1 MSMFTPL
8 SKRLNPESVCLSYP
22 NTTPGFK
29 NQMTSV
35 ILEFIHSLDSNIL
48 FKQSRRFVED
58 YECELCRSIGVDVYN
73 PSNLY
78 SLTGLKYHLEEY
90 DGESY
95 LDALDIFI
103 QLIYSDSGLEQY
115 VEDCGLI
122 EDINSI
128 LKSNGV
134 DLRVCD
140 GMCIRISEPTIQEE
154 VISPAFSELGR
165 AGFMNAQSDL
175 IEAFRH
181 FKEGNNPSAIH
192 SANKA
197 LESTIAYL
205 IEKHGITVPK
215 DKMSSKIEA
224 LIRCGAIPREYET
237 VINSLVNVLQFS
249 GITRNK
255 KGGHGTSDEK
265 TVDDCYAQ
273 LAIDS
278 AASAILFL
286 VRLYEGA
293 E

>member
-1 MSMFTPL
+1 MFTPL

-35 ILEFIHSLDSNIL
+35 ILEFIRAWDSPGMFRRPTRFIEDFEYEICTSMGVNIYDPDEVHSL
-48 FKQSRRFVED
+48 
-58 YECELCRSIGVDVYN
+58 Y
-73 PSNLY
+73 
-78 SLTGLKYHLEEY
+78 TLKRLLEKFEN
-90 DGESY
+90 EHY
-95 LDALDIFI
+95 LDILDIFI
-103 QLIYSDSGLEQY
+103 QLIHSYSDLVQFA
-115 VEDCGLI
+115 EDCGLI

-165 AGFMNAQSDL
+165 AGFMNAKSDL
-175 IEAFRH
+175 IEAFQH

-224 LIRCGAIPREYET
+224 LIGCGAIPREYET
-237 VINSLVNVLQFS
+237 SFNSLVNVLQFS

-255 KGGHGTSDEK
+255 KGGHGTSDEE

-286 VRLYEGA
+286 VRLYDRMG
-293 E
+293 

>member
-1 MSMFTPL
+1 MFTPL

-35 ILEFIHSLDSNIL
+35 ILDFIRSLDSNIL
-48 FKQSRRFVED
+48 FKQSRHFVED
-58 YECELCRSIGVDVYN
+58 YEYELCCSIGVDVYD
-73 PSNLY
+73 PSEVY
-78 SLTGLKYHLEEY
+78 SLAGLKYHLGKY
-90 DGESY
+90 NDESY

-122 EDINSI
+122 EDVNSI

-175 IEAFRH
+175 IEAFQH

-255 KGGHGTSDEK
+255 KGGHGTSDEE

-286 VRLYEGA
+286 VRLYDRMG
-293 E
+293 